1 MESWY
6 FFGIVEYSFFNEILI
21 VKLIVLLIISVKKFL
36 LLFNVV

>member
-6 FFGIVEYSFFNEILI
+6 FIGIVEYSFINEILI